1 MLDDFQFV
9 LDLGFNLFSVGK
21 LMTDVYSLLFD
32 DDACVITN
40 KKSDKKYHITKT
52 PNNMFCWTSL
62 TWKRLL
68 SLQVKR
74 KTRSYGI

>member
-21 LMTDVYSLLFD
+21 LMTDVCSLLFD

-40 KKSDKKYHITKT
+40 KKSGKNVHITKT
-52 PNNMFCWTSL
+52 PNNMFPLDVSNMDNFSL
-62 TWKRLL
+62 AANAKDDSKL
-68 SLQVKR
+68 
-74 KTRSYGI
+74 